1 MSNSVEREINIG
13 GTMETALNG
22 QYQLHPSKVIKEAWQ
37 LTIRHFMSFSPAILI
52 LIALQLL
59 IFYVALQ
66 LQIGDPMQLLDAI
79 LDPEKFDPSI
89 FQAVF
94 VANFSYEVVSAPF
107 FAGVSLMAMSHAA
120 GLSTKTRHLSKGL
133 QYTLPIIIA
142 TLVSLTA
149 QGIIGNFLPFI
160 SMYLSV
166 AFSNYVL
173 LICERKV
180 PPLQSLWVSIRA
192 VNKKLF
198 PLILIYLLLM
208 ILFVIAAMAYGIGLI
223 LIVPM
228 FFHAKGI
235 IYREM
240 FGIRIKIMTNVI
252 NEENDNSDTKPEI
265 ENYADKNTDGH
276 VKPGSNT
283 FDA

>member
-37 LTIRHFMSFSPAILI
+37 LTIRHFMSFSPAILT

-66 LQIGDPMQLLDAI
+66 LQIGDPFQLLDAI

-142 TLVSLTA
+142 TLISLTA
-149 QGIIGNFLPFI
+149 QGVVGNFLPFI

-173 LICERKV
+173 LICERKL

-198 PLILIYLLLM
+198 PLISVYLLLM

-223 LIVPM
+223 LVVPM

-240 FGIRIKIMTNVI
+240 FGIRIKIMTEVQVQNSEGAESVNDEAGNKE
-252 NEENDNSDTKPEI
+252 NESEGQI
-265 ENYADKNTDGH
+265 
-276 VKPGSNT
+276 KPGSNT